1 MEHEL
6 DRLEKRK
13 IKQKKCR
20 NNKNKVQLIRS
31 YESERIMLCEALE
44 KYFSNVKVCV
54 YEVC

>member
-6 DRLEKRK
+6 NRLEKRK
-13 IKQKKCR
+13 IIFKKCK
-20 NNKNKVQLIRS
+20 NNKNKVQLTRS

>member
-6 DRLEKRK
+6 RRLEKRK
-13 IKQKKCR
+13 IIKKCK
-20 NNKNKVQLIRS
+20 NNKNKVQLARS
-31 YESERIMLCEALE
+31 YKSERIMLCEALE